1 MKVRQV
7 LSALALAAGF
17 GLSSVAVAEITGTV
31 KFDGEAPEPAQI
43 DMSAVKE
50 CAAQHPDGAIDESL
64 MVADGKLANVVVSVK
79 ADNLQ
84 GEAPKEPAVLDQK
97 GCQYHPHVIAVM
109 VGQPLLVKNSD
120 AFLHNVHALSI
131 DNAPFNF
138 GQPTK
143 DTNGRKIDPM
153 KVAERFKVK
162 CDVHPWMGAQIAV
175 FEHPYFAVSKEDGTF
190 TIPGNL
196 PDGEY
201 TLVAWH
207 EKLGE
212 KEIKVNVAG
221 GKAENAEVSF
231 AAAAARSD
239 DAGNP
244 AEVKLALFEQ
254 KAGQPV
260 AAKTGA
266 AKTAKAGAC
275 EACCEAEKAKAAK
288 TVVKAKAEQPQAL
301 AK

>member
-1 MKVRQV
+1 MKARRM

-17 GLSSVAVAEITGTV
+17 GLSSVSFADITGSV

-50 CAAQHPDGAIDESL
+50 CASQHPDGAFDESL
-64 MVADGKLANVVVSVK
+64 VVADGKLANVVVSVK

-84 GEAPKEPAVLDQK
+84 GEVPKEPVTLDQK
-97 GCQYHPHVIAVM
+97 GCQYHPHVVAVM
-109 VGQPLLVKNSD
+109 VGQSLLVKND
-120 AFLHNVHALSI
+120 DNFLHNVHALSI
-131 DNAPFNF
+131 DNPAFNF

-143 DTNGRKIDPM
+143 DTNGRKVDPM
-153 KVAERFKVK
+153 KTAERFKVK
-162 CDVHPWMGAQIAV
+162 CDVHPWMGAQVAV

-190 TIPGNL
+190 KIPGNL

-212 KEIKVNVAG
+212 QEAKVMVSG
-221 GKAENAEVSF
+221 GKAENAEF
-231 AAAAARSD
+231 TFKPAAAKAD
-239 DAGNP
+239 DAGSP
-244 AEVKLALFEQ
+244 AEVKLASLE
-254 KAGQPV
+254 
-260 AAKTGA
+260 KTVSVKG
-266 AKTAKAGAC
+266 
-275 EACCEAEKAKAAK
+275 EACCETSKAKTLKVA
-288 TVVKAKAEQPQAL
+288 VKADPKPQAEQPQAA

>member
-1 MKVRQV
+1 MKARRT

-17 GLSSVAVAEITGTV
+17 GLSSLCLADITGTV
-31 KFDGEAPEPAQI
+31 KFEGEAPEPAQI

-50 CAAQHPDGAIDESL
+50 CAAQHPDGAFDESL
-64 MVADGKLANVVVSVK
+64 VVADGKLANVVVSVK

-84 GEAPKEPAVLDQK
+84 GEVPKEAASLDQK
-97 GCQYHPHVIAVM
+97 GCQYHPHVVAVM
-109 VGQPLLVKNSD
+109 VGQSLLVKND
-120 AFLHNVHALSI
+120 DNFLHNVHALSI
-131 DNAPFNF
+131 DNPAFNF

-143 DTNGRKIDPM
+143 DPAGRKVDPM
-153 KVAERFKVK
+153 KTAERFKVK
-162 CDVHPWMGAQIAV
+162 CDVHPWMGAHVAV

-190 TIPGNL
+190 KIPGNL

-212 KEIKVNVAG
+212 QEAKVMVSG
-221 GKAENAEVSF
+221 GKAENADF
-231 AAAAARSD
+231 TFKPAAAKAD

-244 AEVKLALFEQ
+244 AEVKLASLE
-254 KAGQPV
+254 KTV
-260 AAKTGA
+260 SAKG
-266 AKTAKAGAC
+266 G
-275 EACCEAEKAKAAK
+275 ACCEVSKAKAVKVA
-288 TVVKAKAEQPQAL
+288 VKADAKPQAKAQAEQPQAA